1 MNSRTVAVHNMTL
14 KLKPRLMIMRSS
26 GSTQQ
31 NRVLKNTLSGALPL
45 I

>member
-1 MNSRTVAVHNMTL
+1 MNSRTVAVHNMT
-14 KLKPRLMIMRSS
+14 LKPRLMIMRSS